1 VNKRKYGEEGRRM
14 IRKEDRGESKRAKE
28 AFKINK
34 DKTMLEKIDS

>member
-14 IRKEDRGESKRAKE
+14 IRKGHRGESERAKE